1 MGREL
6 KLEPFKQL
14 YQRLKKEGVVV
25 WNHLLLGL
33 LVYIESIFVRLR
45 SEEAVDSALEQLELP
60 SEDYVTPI
68 ITEKPS
74 EASTSLSEL
83 RITAP
88 WYKEP

>member
-14 YQRLKKEGVVV
+14 YQRLRKEGVVV

-74 EASTSLSEL
+74 EASTSLPEL